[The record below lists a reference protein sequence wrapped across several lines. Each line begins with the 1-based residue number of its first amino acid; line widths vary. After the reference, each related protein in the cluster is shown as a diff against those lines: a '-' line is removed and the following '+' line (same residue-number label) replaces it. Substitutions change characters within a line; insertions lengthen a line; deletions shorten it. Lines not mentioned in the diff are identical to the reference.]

1 MLDKIATYPTEV
13 FCTPLPV
20 KERKKKEE
28 RKRKE
33 KRKKE
38 HVNRNRTLTGRQ
50 TLVDWDDEYKY
61 FKIKLDFLVFHLV
74 H

>member
-1 MLDKIATYPTEV
+1 LLLAEIISQIPSLLDKIATYPTEV

-33 KRKKE
+33 KKMLNKG
-38 HVNRNRTLTGRQ
+38 NLS
-50 TLVDWDDEYKY
+50 
-61 FKIKLDFLVFHLV
+61 
-74 H
+74 